1 MRSWAWSAGCLV
13 PALAMNSVTAEAQQ
27 VFVPP
32 VEFGDRVQ
40 SVEQISANWVGSA
53 ALPPLLAPAE
63 GPQTY
68 PLQWGPVRFHPHLG
82 YQVVYGD
89 GVLRG
94 TNNPQTTVLHTIN
107 PGGFFQLGKFWNFD
121 ITASLNRYSNADF
134 NNSTAYYWALRG
146 HVPRE
151 KWLLDFGYQGTM
163 SEQTQLE
170 TGSQIQQNT
179 HLMSASGIYNYN
191 TRMSVELS
199 GSLDARLASGGVA
212 GQSVGDYWTG
222 STLEWLNFQVTSRT
236 SVGLGLGAGYNMA
249 DPGDDWVFE
258 QAQARLVW
266 TPGAK
271 FSAQASGGLQA
282 QQFTG
287 GASGTEVFPLFA
299 VLAAYRPF
307 EQTSVSLSAKHEIG
321 NAYQENVFTETT
333 TVGVGLRQRLLGRVF
348 LDVAP
353 SYNFRKYEA
362 TPSGSF
368 AGREDDFVAV
378 YAGLSTTFFKKL
390 NASVFY
396 QFSDNSSSDEGLSF
410 DSTQVGLKVDYR
422 Y

>member
-1 MRSWAWSAGCLV
+1 MKRRDLTVKSWAWSAGCLV

-27 VFVPP
+27 IFVPP

-63 GPQTY
+63 GPETY

-170 TGSQIQQNT
+170 TD
-179 HLMSASGIYNYN
+179 
-191 TRMSVELS
+191 RKSV
-199 GSLDARLASGGVA
+199 V
-212 GQSVGDYWTG
+212 
-222 STLEWLNFQVTSRT
+222 
-236 SVGLGLGAGYNMA
+236 
-249 DPGDDWVFE
+249 
-258 QAQARLVW
+258 
-266 TPGAK
+266 
-271 FSAQASGGLQA
+271 
-282 QQFTG
+282 
-287 GASGTEVFPLFA
+287 
-299 VLAAYRPF
+299 
-307 EQTSVSLSAKHEIG
+307 
-321 NAYQENVFTETT
+321 
-333 TVGVGLRQRLLGRVF
+333 
-348 LDVAP
+348 
-353 SYNFRKYEA
+353 
-362 TPSGSF
+362 
-368 AGREDDFVAV
+368 
-378 YAGLSTTFFKKL
+378 
-390 NASVFY
+390 
-396 QFSDNSSSDEGLSF
+396 
-410 DSTQVGLKVDYR
+410 
-422 Y
+422 